1 MNDFKLSSLPEDKL
15 NEISS
20 SLNSNSVI
28 GVIGVCGIVGNLVAR
43 VLLDKGFK
51 VIGTDMTSKE
61 DCKFKSAFED
71 YDIELFYGEHPEE
84 FFADLD
90 YVFVPP
96 SLPKTVKVFDTIK
109 EKYITILEL
118 GDIFKLFAPNK
129 PVICISGT
137 NGKTTTTTL
146 LKHIA
151 YTAGIKPCEHNLEG
165 MQGNTEFIPS
175 LQSRLN
181 GDVAILESG
190 TLGNVGSI
198 KSIATLSN
206 ASYGLLTNIT
216 MDHLDEGHDF
226 IDYARVKGELV
237 KVIDEHKGTLVVNSD
252 DPIIAGLLKEM
263 DYQGDIIRFGLEEEI
278 SKVGTKPCWCG
289 NEVEINEIISGVGT
303 FNCPNAEKE
312 DCGVK
317 YIKPDYLAKNIS
329 IKDRTFTLEAPD
341 GEFEF
346 KLAIDGLH
354 NVYNALGT
362 IVLAREALN
371 ISYEDIKRALLT
383 FTGVAGRMELM
394 GEVGSETVMVDYA
407 HNPAGVETTLHEL
420 SKLYD
425 RIAVVI
431 TVSSE
436 SGHEGDL
443 DILDSALGNVKY
455 IIPASPASN
464 VAAKEIIENAKDNN
478 YKSEYTYEELSE
490 IFMFPDE
497 APEESNLTNSNAGTN
512 AKGVMDG
519 FKTALKTDVD
529 LVICI
534 GEAAFKFDVNIRE
547 YCKNH

>member
-1 MNDFKLSSLPEDKL
+1 MSDFKLSSLSDDKL

-20 SLNSNSVI
+20 SLDSNSVF

-43 VLLDKGFK
+43 VLLDNGFK
-51 VIGTDMTSKE
+51 VIGTDMASKE
-61 DCKFKSAFED
+61 DCKFKSAFDD
-71 YDIELFYGEHPEE
+71 YDIEIFYGGHPDG
-84 FFADLD
+84 FFVDLD

-96 SLPKTVKVFDTIK
+96 SLPKTAKVWDIIK
-109 EKYITILEL
+109 EKEITILEI
-118 GDIFKLFAPNK
+118 GDIFKLFVPDK

-151 YTAGIKPCEHNLEG
+151 YTAGIKPCEHKLEG

-175 LQSRLN
+175 LQSRLD
-181 GDVAILESG
+181 GDVAILETG

-198 KSIATLSN
+198 KSIASLSN

-216 MDHLDEGHDF
+216 LDHLDEGHDF

-237 KVIDEHKGTLVVNSD
+237 KVIDEHEGTLVVNSD

-263 DYQGDIIRFGLEEEI
+263 NYQGDIIRFGLDGEI
-278 SKVGTKPCWCG
+278 SKVDTKPCWCG
-289 NEVEINEIISGVGT
+289 NNVEVNEIISGVGT
-303 FNCPNAEKE
+303 FDCENADMR

-329 IKDRTFTLEAPD
+329 IRDRTFTLVALD

-354 NVYNALGT
+354 NVYNSLGT
-362 IVLAREALN
+362 IVLAHEALN
-371 ISYEDIKRALLT
+371 ISYEDIQKALLT
-383 FTGVAGRMELM
+383 FTGVPGRMELM
-394 GEVGSETVMVDYA
+394 GEVDSKTVMVDYA

-425 RIAVVI
+425 RISVVI

-436 SGHEGDL
+436 SGHDGDL
-443 DILDSALGNVKY
+443 DILNSALGNVDY
-455 IIPASPASN
+455 IIPASYASN
-464 VAAKEIIENAKDNN
+464 LASKELIESS
-478 YKSEYTYEELSE
+478 KSEDYCGDYSYDEFKD
-490 IFMFPDE
+490 IFIFPDE
-497 APEESNLTNSNAGTN
+497 VPEEFIKVSTVGTD
-512 AKGVMDG
+512 AKGVMNG

-529 LVICI
+529 LIICI
-534 GEAAFKFDVNIRE
+534 GEAAFKFDKNIKE
-547 YCKNH
+547 FCKNH

>member
-20 SLNSNSVI
+20 SLDSNSVF

-43 VLLDKGFK
+43 VLLDNGFK
-51 VIGTDMTSKE
+51 VLGTDMASKE

-71 YDIELFYGEHPEE
+71 YDIEIFYGGHPEE

-96 SLPKTVKVFDTIK
+96 SLPKTAKVWDIIESK
-109 EKYITILEL
+109 NIQILEVE
-118 GDIFKLFAPNK
+118 DIFKLFAPDK

-151 YTAGIKPCEHNLEG
+151 YTSGIKPCEHNLEG
-165 MQGNTEFIPS
+165 LQGNTEFIPS

-216 MDHLDEGHDF
+216 LDHLDEDHDF

-237 KVIDEHKGTLVVNSD
+237 KVIDEHEGTLVVNSD

-263 DYQGDIIRFGLEEEI
+263 NYQGNIIRFGLEGEI
-278 SKVGTKPCWCG
+278 SKVDTKPCWCG

-303 FNCPNAEKE
+303 FDCENADMR

-329 IKDRTFTLEAPD
+329 IKDRTFTLVAPD

-354 NVYNALGT
+354 NVYNSLGT
-362 IVLAREALN
+362 IVLAREALD
-371 ISYEDIKRALLT
+371 ISYEDIQKALLT

-394 GEVGSETVMVDYA
+394 GEVDSKTVMVDYA

-425 RIAVVI
+425 RISVVI

-443 DILDSALGNVKY
+443 DILDSALGNVKH
-455 IIPASPASN
+455 IIPSSPASN
-464 VAAKEIIENAKDNN
+464 IAAKEVLENAKSKD
-478 YKSEYTYEELSE
+478 YKGAYSFDELNE
-490 IFMFPDE
+490 IFVFPEE
-497 APEESNLTNSNAGTN
+497 APEESTLVNSNAGTN

-529 LVICI
+529 LVTCI
-534 GEAAFKFDVNIRE
+534 GEAAFKFDENLRE
-547 YCKNH
+547 YCKTH

>member
-20 SLNSNSVI
+20 SLDSNSVF

-43 VLLDKGFK
+43 ILLDKGFK
-51 VIGTDMTSKE
+51 VLGTDMSSKE
-61 DCKFKSAFED
+61 DCKFKSTFDD
-71 YDIELFYGEHPEE
+71 YNIEIFYGEHPEE
-84 FFADLD
+84 FFANLN

-96 SLPKTVKVFDTIK
+96 SLPKTAKVWNIID
-109 EKYITILEL
+109 EKDIVVLEI
-118 GDIFKLFAPNK
+118 GDIFKLFLPDK

-151 YTAGIKPCEHNLEG
+151 YTAGIKPCEHKLEG

-175 LQSRLN
+175 LQSRLS
-181 GDVAILESG
+181 GDVAILETG
-190 TLGNVGSI
+190 TLGNKGSI
-198 KSIATLSN
+198 KSIASLSN

-216 MDHLDEGHDF
+216 QDHLDNNHDF

-237 KVIDEHKGTLVVNSD
+237 KVIDDNNGTLIINAN
-252 DPIIAGLLKEM
+252 DPIIAGLLKDM
-263 DYQGDIIRFGLEEEI
+263 NYKGNIIRFGLECDI
-278 SKVGTKPCWCG
+278 SKVDTKPCWCG
-289 NEVEINEIISGVGT
+289 GEVEINEIISGVG
-303 FNCPNAEKE
+303 FFDCENADIR

-317 YIKPDYLAKNIS
+317 YIEPDYLAKNIS
-329 IKDRTFTLEAPD
+329 IEDRTFTLEAPD

-354 NVYNALGT
+354 NVYNALGA
-362 IVLAREALN
+362 IVLAHEVLN
-371 ISYEDIKRALLT
+371 ISYEDINKALPS
-383 FTGVAGRMELM
+383 FTGVEGRMELM
-394 GEVGSETVMVDYA
+394 GVTDSKVVMVDYA

-425 RIAVVI
+425 DIAVVI

-443 DILDSALGNVKY
+443 DILNSALGNVKY
-455 IIPASPASN
+455 IIPSSPASN
-464 VAAKEIIENAKDNN
+464 SAAKELIESSKENASIG
-478 YKSEYTYEELSE
+478 YSYGELSN
-490 IFMFPDE
+490 IFVFPDE
-497 APEESNLTNSNAGTN
+497 NPEEFYSINSNAGTN

-529 LVICI
+529 LIICV
-534 GEAAFKFDVNIRE
+534 GEAAFKFDKNLKE
-547 YCKNH
+547 YCENH